1 MLLCQTQSR
10 NAAREVNAEK
20 KKAGET
26 IKRGRK
32 KKPNNESI
40 AEQSYKSSTSTKHR
54 PRRTP
59 AHNGYPSDD
68 ATDGDGDGDESIG
81 GGSSDDNALEIIP
94 NASYLLSTLT
104 VRRISITH
112 ALNNQQRQTHTS
124 LL

>member
-32 KKPNNESI
+32 KKPKNESN
-40 AEQSYKSSTSTKHR
+40 AEQSHKSSTSTKHR

-59 AHNGYPSDD
+59 AHNDYPSDD
-68 ATDGDGDGDESIG
+68 ATDGDGDGDGSIG

-94 NASYLLSTLT
+94 NASYLL
-104 VRRISITH
+104 
-112 ALNNQQRQTHTS
+112 
-124 LL
+124 